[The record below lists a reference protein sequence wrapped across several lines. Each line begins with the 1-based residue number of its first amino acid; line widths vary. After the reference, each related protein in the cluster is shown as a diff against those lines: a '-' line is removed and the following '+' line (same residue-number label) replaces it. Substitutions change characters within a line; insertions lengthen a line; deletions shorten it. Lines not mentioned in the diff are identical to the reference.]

1 MSIDGLFGMGHFLSF
16 GIAIITSYIL
26 LNDIKNN
33 IVKKFCYG
41 ITVLVL
47 IWSISVKYSIHY
59 GLKSYEIKDYNS
71 TIEHLEFTVKWYPKK
86 VGRYYIYLADSY
98 FELGK
103 FEDAIVKANIA
114 KSINPNHE
122 SVKQLFNKLNK

>member
-1 MSIDGLFGMGHFLSF
+1 
-16 GIAIITSYIL
+16 
-26 LNDIKNN
+26 NN
-33 IVKKFCYG
+33 LVKKFYYG
-41 ITVLVL
+41 ITVLL
-47 IWSISVKYSIHY
+47 LLWSISVKYSIHN
-59 GLKSYEIKDYNS
+59 GLKSYEIKDYKS

-98 FELGK
+98 YELGK
-103 FEDAIVKANIA
+103 FEDAIVNAKIA